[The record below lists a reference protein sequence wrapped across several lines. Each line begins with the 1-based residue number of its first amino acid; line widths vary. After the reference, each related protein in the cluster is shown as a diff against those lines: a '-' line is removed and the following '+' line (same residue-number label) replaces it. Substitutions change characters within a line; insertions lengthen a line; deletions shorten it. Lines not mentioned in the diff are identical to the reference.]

1 MKFRGNQLISAEFF
15 ECPPWLMEFQDGTPA
30 AGGVAG
36 ICGALPQIAGD
47 RRSRRTG
54 AMMLDRGGGW
64 YLRGAIMDGP
74 LPPILH
80 LDEAIVDVSPWAGVL
95 LAVAIQE
102 VAHAD
107 EFEPSA
113 LFLGG
118 DRRIR

>member
-1 MKFRGNQLISAEFF
+1 
-15 ECPPWLMEFQDGTPA
+15 MEGATA
-30 AGGVAG
+30 AV
-36 ICGALPQIAGD
+36 PD
-47 RRSRRTG
+47 
-54 AMMLDRGGGW
+54 
-64 YLRGAIMDGP
+64 
-74 LPPILH
+74 

>member
-1 MKFRGNQLISAEFF
+1 
-15 ECPPWLMEFQDGTPA
+15 MEGATA
-30 AGGVAG
+30 AV
-36 ICGALPQIAGD
+36 PD
-47 RRSRRTG
+47 
-54 AMMLDRGGGW
+54 
-64 YLRGAIMDGP
+64 
-74 LPPILH
+74 

-118 DRRIR
+118 DRRIRQASILRGAMHLQGGPCGATTLHKWALVSTLGTRLLLQSNRLLDMPVSVLAHQGL

>member
-1 MKFRGNQLISAEFF
+1 
-15 ECPPWLMEFQDGTPA
+15 MEGATA
-30 AGGVAG
+30 AV
-36 ICGALPQIAGD
+36 PD
-47 RRSRRTG
+47 
-54 AMMLDRGGGW
+54 
-64 YLRGAIMDGP
+64 
-74 LPPILH
+74 

-118 DRRIR
+118 DRRIRQASILRCIMHLQGGGRDL

>member
-1 MKFRGNQLISAEFF
+1 
-15 ECPPWLMEFQDGTPA
+15 MEGATA
-30 AGGVAG
+30 AV
-36 ICGALPQIAGD
+36 PD
-47 RRSRRTG
+47 
-54 AMMLDRGGGW
+54 
-64 YLRGAIMDGP
+64 
-74 LPPILH
+74 

-118 DRRIR
+118 DRRIRQASILRCAMTTLDEWVLESTIGTRLLLLSNRLLDMPVSETRRRRDT

>member
-1 MKFRGNQLISAEFF
+1 
-15 ECPPWLMEFQDGTPA
+15 MEGATA
-30 AGGVAG
+30 AV
-36 ICGALPQIAGD
+36 PD
-47 RRSRRTG
+47 
-54 AMMLDRGGGW
+54 
-64 YLRGAIMDGP
+64 
-74 LPPILH
+74 

-118 DRRIR
+118 DRWIRQASILRCAMHLQGGGSVAPKLRFSCRATTLHKWALVSTIGTRLLLQSNRLLDMPVSVLAHQGL

>member
-1 MKFRGNQLISAEFF
+1 
-15 ECPPWLMEFQDGTPA
+15 MEGATA
-30 AGGVAG
+30 AV
-36 ICGALPQIAGD
+36 PD
-47 RRSRRTG
+47 
-54 AMMLDRGGGW
+54 
-64 YLRGAIMDGP
+64 
-74 LPPILH
+74 

-118 DRRIR
+118 DRRIRQASILSTRRVVPAGLCAMTTLDEWGKRRAL